1 MEKTSSGG
9 LNVIDRDGVYGVLAE
24 DGTFSPV
31 YRVPE
36 EASPPGT
43 PRWTSDLGEH
53 VWDSCVA
60 FVRHAE
66 RPAHFLRDS
75 DGIGVTDLTDRGRE
89 DARRLGTLLKGYDVS
104 LSSSPVPRCVSTC
117 VSVAEGLGRDLPV
130 ERREEVGGYGT
141 ALYLDGY
148 AGHVYREP
156 GTTAVLG
163 NLSGRPIEG
172 WHPLEECVRRMMDVI
187 LPFLSREGVLTLCVS
202 HDLFVAQLV
211 GGTVGRFPSDRWIS
225 YLDGILVCR
234 RGKETYVV
242 WEGEEHPYA
251 GPLPA
256 ADISPASPPRRIVLP
271 PSGPLPEVRFS
282 APGDIVWA
290 GPPSDGKS
298 LLVDSR
304 GYFRHVRADGYP
316 VYGRTYD
323 WAGDFRDGV
332 APVAVEGVGATFV
345 TDFGDLLHNRWFR
358 EVRGYREGVAAV
370 RDGKGWFHIGMDG
383 EPLYPERYDSVTDSE
398 GGRCLCTSGGVAV
411 ERILAPISD
420 GPMGP

>member
-1 MEKTSSGG
+1 M
-9 LNVIDRDGVYGVLAE
+9 IDRDGVYGVLAE

-89 DARRLGTLLKGYDVS
+89 DARILGTLLRGYDVS

-234 RGKETYVV
+234 RGRRRT
-242 WEGEEHPYA
+242 WCGRGRSTLMPAPFPRRTSPPH
-251 GPLPA
+251 PLPA
-256 ADISPASPPRRIVLP
+256 GSSSRPQVPSPR
-271 PSGPLPEVRFS
+271 
-282 APGDIVWA
+282 
-290 GPPSDGKS
+290 
-298 LLVDSR
+298 
-304 GYFRHVRADGYP
+304 
-316 VYGRTYD
+316 
-323 WAGDFRDGV
+323 
-332 APVAVEGVGATFV
+332 
-345 TDFGDLLHNRWFR
+345 
-358 EVRGYREGVAAV
+358 
-370 RDGKGWFHIGMDG
+370 
-383 EPLYPERYDSVTDSE
+383 
-398 GGRCLCTSGGVAV
+398 
-411 ERILAPISD
+411 
-420 GPMGP
+420 

>member
-1 MEKTSSGG
+1 M
-9 LNVIDRDGVYGVLAE
+9 IDRDDVYGVLAE

-89 DARRLGTLLKGYDVS
+89 DARILGTLLRGYDVS
-104 LSSSPVPRCVSTC
+104 LSSSPVSRCVSTC

-141 ALYLDGY
+141 SLYLDGY

-202 HDLFVAQLV
+202 HDRVVAPRV
-211 GGTVGRFPSDRWIS
+211 GGSRGGVPPGLGGWLAPPPLGAAPLRAPPSAPAFPKGAAPHILGRPIKSR
-225 YLDGILVCR
+225 
-234 RGKETYVV
+234 
-242 WEGEEHPYA
+242 A
-251 GPLPA
+251 GAEDHSGPAIRFSFMPA
-256 ADISPASPPRRIVLP
+256 APSFHPA
-271 PSGPLPEVRFS
+271 G
-282 APGDIVWA
+282 
-290 GPPSDGKS
+290 
-298 LLVDSR
+298 
-304 GYFRHVRADGYP
+304 
-316 VYGRTYD
+316 
-323 WAGDFRDGV
+323 
-332 APVAVEGVGATFV
+332 
-345 TDFGDLLHNRWFR
+345 
-358 EVRGYREGVAAV
+358 
-370 RDGKGWFHIGMDG
+370 
-383 EPLYPERYDSVTDSE
+383 
-398 GGRCLCTSGGVAV
+398 
-411 ERILAPISD
+411 
-420 GPMGP
+420 